1 MFAHASELIDCFY
14 ANIEHWTAVKTYF
27 VIFSLELYV
36 RRCHFGDLAQAAE
49 DTSRLVGQ
57 LGFNVTKQ
65 LWLWALQI
73 ILIPWGLFN
82 VHQSINSMF
91 IVMSVVSVAG
101 TRNKYLHLPASTD
114 GCKVS
119 CQNSFSLVLYFSLL
133 FCRFITNMVQAAPSG
148 TTTSGLSLAIT
159 APVEDCVTTLPEGG
173 EVIFQKPRQEQ
184 KRKRNTSVTVSRKS
198 WEAPQ
203 ICVGRECW
211 GWSVCKECCGGAEEN
226 VGPQKNEDEG
236 CHF

>member
-1 MFAHASELIDCFY
+1 M
-14 ANIEHWTAVKTYF
+14 
-27 VIFSLELYV
+27 
-36 RRCHFGDLAQAAE
+36 
-49 DTSRLVGQ
+49 
-57 LGFNVTKQ
+57 
-65 LWLWALQI
+65 
-73 ILIPWGLFN
+73 
-82 VHQSINSMF
+82 HQSINSMF

-133 FCRFITNMVQAAPSG
+133 FRRFITNMVQAAPSG

-159 APVEDCVTTLPEGG
+159 APVEVDCVTTLPEGG

-198 WEAPQ
+198 
-203 ICVGRECW
+203 
-211 GWSVCKECCGGAEEN
+211 
-226 VGPQKNEDEG
+226 
-236 CHF
+236 